1 MTKFCLAAMR
11 TLTLGMLLAIAGSA
25 TGQQAYPTKAI
36 HFIVPY
42 PPAGSTDPM
51 ARMVA
56 QKLAS
61 KWGQPVIVDNR
72 PGGNTIIGT
81 EIVAKAAPD
90 GYTILLASPI
100 FVASPGLLP
109 LPYDTIKDFTPVATI
124 AKNQIVLVLNP
135 ALPANSLKEFIAL
148 AKSKPGQLNYASTG
162 VGGIVHLSA
171 ELFCMMTGTKLQHI
185 PYKGAV
191 PLMTDLIGGQVDLS
205 FQTTIATIPHIRS
218 GKIKAIAVTGDRR
231 LSALPEVPTYA
242 EAGLPG
248 YGIAGWMGIVA
259 PAGTPKPITDK
270 ISNEVAAILAMPE
283 IVEYLAKQGMEPFVS
298 TPAQF
303 AALIKS
309 EIAMYTKIIKT
320 ANVKLDQ

>member
-1 MTKFCLAAMR
+1 MCIACVLM
-11 TLTLGMLLAIAGSA
+11 AITGSA
-25 TGQQAYPTKAI
+25 AAQQPYPSKPI
-36 HFIVPY
+36 RFIVPY

-51 ARMVA
+51 ARMAA
-56 QKLAS
+56 QKLAA

-81 EIVAKAAPD
+81 EAVAKAPAD

-100 FVASPGLLP
+100 FVASPGLLS
-109 LPYDTIKDFTPVATI
+109 LPYNTVRDFAPVATI
-124 AKNQIVLVLNP
+124 AKNQIVLVVNP
-135 ALPANSLKEFIAL
+135 ALPASNLKELIAL

-171 ELFCMMTGTKLQHI
+171 ELFGMMTGTKLQHI

-218 GKIKAIAVTGDRR
+218 GKIKAIAITGDTR
-231 LSALPEVPTYA
+231 LPSLPQVPTYA
-242 EAGLPG
+242 ESGLPG
-248 YGIAGWMGIVA
+248 YGIAAWMGIVA
-259 PAGTPKPITDK
+259 PAGTPKAIIEK
-270 ISNEVAAILAMPE
+270 MSNEIAAILVMPE
-283 IVEYLAKQGMEPFVS
+283 ILEYLAKQGMEPFIS
-298 TPAQF
+298 TPQQF

-309 EIAMYTKIIKT
+309 EIAMYTNIIKI
-320 ANVKLDQ
+320 ANVKLEQ

>member
-1 MTKFCLAAMR
+1 MTKFCLAAMHA
-11 TLTLGMLLAIAGSA
+11 LTLVMFLAIAGSA
-25 TGQQAYPTKAI
+25 IGQPAYPAKPI

-81 EIVAKAAPD
+81 EAVAKAAPD
-90 GYTILLASPI
+90 GYTILLVSPI
-100 FVASPGLLP
+100 FVASPSLVRP
-109 LPYDTIKDFTPVATI
+109 PYDAVKDFAPVATI
-124 AKNQIVLVLNP
+124 GKTQIVLVLN
-135 ALPANSLKEFIAL
+135 AAVPANNLKEFIAL
-148 AKSKPGQLNYASTG
+148 AKTKPGQLNFGTTG
-162 VGGIVHLSA
+162 VGGIVHLSG
-171 ELFCMMTGTKLQHI
+171 ELFNIMAGTKLQHI

-191 PLMTDLIGGQVDLS
+191 PLMADLIGAQVDLS
-205 FQTTIATIPHIRS
+205 FQTIIATISHIKS
-218 GKIKAIAVTGDRR
+218 GKLKAIAITGDTR
-231 LSALPEVPTYA
+231 SSSLPQVPTYA

-248 YGIAGWMGIVA
+248 YGVAGWFGIVA
-259 PAGTPKPITDK
+259 PAGMPRAIVDK
-270 ISNEVAAILAMPE
+270 ISGEVAAILVMPD
-283 IVEYLAKQGMEPFVS
+283 IVDYMAKQGVEPFIS
-298 TPAQF
+298 TPEQL

-309 EIAMYTKIIKT
+309 ELAMYADIIKV